1 MNVEQ
6 QIPRRACVSAS
17 ICMGGPVT
25 KSLFYN
31 GGNRAISSKRAKLST
46 VGPHNFVSLKF
57 LSFSLFLKA
66 FEVLPISLASSVIH
80 VSCKDRS
87 VIVVVSGLHLN
98 RWSCLLFYK
107 LVCS

>member
-17 ICMGGPVT
+17 ICMGGLVT

-46 VGPHNFVSLKF
+46 VGPHNFVPLKF
-57 LSFSLFLKA
+57 LFLEA
-66 FEVLPISLASSVIH
+66 FEVLPISLASSVLH
-80 VSCKDRS
+80 VSWKDRS

-98 RWSCLLFYK
+98 RWSCLGALSK
-107 LVCS
+107 TT

>member
-1 MNVEQ
+1 
-6 QIPRRACVSAS
+6 
-17 ICMGGPVT
+17 MGGPVT

-57 LSFSLFLKA
+57 PPFSLFLEA
-66 FEVLPISLASSVIH
+66 FEILPISLASSVIH

-87 VIVVVSGLHLN
+87 VIVVVSGEHVS
-98 RWSCLLFYK
+98 RWSWCLPAYK
-107 LVCS
+107 LVCFKWLVVVTCYKC

>member
-1 MNVEQ
+1 M
-6 QIPRRACVSAS
+6 SAS
-17 ICMGGPVT
+17 ICMGGLVT

-57 LSFSLFLKA
+57 LPLSLFLEA

-87 VIVVVSGLHLN
+87 VIVVVSDLH
-98 RWSCLLFYK
+98 
-107 LVCS
+107 VCR

>member
-1 MNVEQ
+1 M
-6 QIPRRACVSAS
+6 SAS

-57 LSFSLFLKA
+57 PSFSLFLDA
-66 FEVLPISLASSVIH
+66 FEVLPISLASSIIH
-80 VSCKDRS
+80 VSCKDRN
-87 VIVVVSGLHLN
+87 VIVVVSGVHVN
-98 RWSCLLFYK
+98 SWSRSWCLLVYK

>member
-17 ICMGGPVT
+17 ICMGGLVT

-57 LSFSLFLKA
+57 PPFSLFLEA
-66 FEVLPISLASSVIH
+66 FEILPISLASSVIH

-87 VIVVVSGLHLN
+87 VIVVVSGEHVS
-98 RWSCLLFYK
+98 RWSCLLA
-107 LVCS
+107 